1 MNTQTGFDIPNISWA
16 EIDDALAQARLER
29 AQAMREALTSLTAW
43 CKRVA
48 ADLRPNRARLPQTGA
63 WA

>member
-1 MNTQTGFDIPNISWA
+1 MNAQTGFDIPNISWA
-16 EIDDALAQARLER
+16 EIDSALAQARLDR
-29 AQAMREALTSLTAW
+29 AQAMRETLTAMTAW

-48 ADLRPNRARLPQTGA
+48 AGLRPNRARLPQTGA